1 MHSLPSFVRLPRA
14 ARALFDAWLALPSV
28 PCRHAL
34 GFAAEIKRRV
44 NVNGETCER
53 VASDLGF
60 DKCSVV
66 GVYRIFRHRE
76 KVSPERLACI
86 AMLDWGLDD
95 EDIGE
100 IFGRSRRWAA
110 VVRSQMDEIRADEP
124 IPADLEYLDGGLR
137 PEDPSPEEI
146 TRRCKEV
153 RANGIPLAR
162 RRGNASSI
170 RQCA

>member
-1 MHSLPSFVRLPRA
+1 MHSLPRSLRA
-14 ARALFDAWLALPSV
+14 PQSAMALFDALLALPSA

-34 GFAAEIKRRV
+34 GFADEIKRRV

-86 AMLDWGLDD
+86 AILDWGLDD

-100 IFGRSRRWAA
+100 IFGRSKRWAA
-110 VVRSQMDEIRADEP
+110 VVRSQFNEIRAEET

-137 PEDPSPEEI
+137 PEDPSPDEI
-146 TRRCKEV
+146 ARRCKDV
-153 RANGIPLAR
+153 RANGIPLTR
-162 RRGNASSI
+162 RRSNETPVL
-170 RQCA
+170 QCA